1 MISASV
7 IRELVEKK
15 LSEGDNYLVDVTVSA
30 ANKIR
35 VTIDN
40 FRGIS
45 IEECVSMSR
54 WIENSL
60 DREAEDFEL
69 EVTSPGLDSPF
80 RVFRQYQKNLGR
92 EVEVKLADGTKVAG
106 KLVDANEN
114 QVTLEQ
120 ETKEKTEGKKGRQL
134 VVRKFEFPLSDIKET
149 RLIIKF

>member
-7 IRELVEKK
+7 IRELVDKK
-15 LSEGDNYLVDVTVSA
+15 LSEGDSYLVDITVSA

-92 EVEVKLADGTKVAG
+92 EVEVKLADGTKIAG
-106 KLVDANEN
+106 KLVDATEN